1 MVSEST
7 LKAIV
12 AMVCVTALQIVN
24 FLTVKL
30 DTGIMT
36 LVISVIALF
45 AGYQLGYKLGY
56 YKRVEEEEKEKEKK
70 DV

>member
-24 FLTVKL
+24 FLTVRL

-36 LVISVIALF
+36 MVITVISIF
-45 AGYQLGYKLGY
+45 AGYQIGYRIGY
-56 YKRVEEEEKEKEKK
+56 YKKAEEVGKS
-70 DV
+70 DGV

>member
-24 FLTVKL
+24 FLTVRL

-36 LVISVIALF
+36 MVITAISIF
-45 AGYQLGYKLGY
+45 AGYQIGYRVGY
-56 YKRVEEEEKEKEKK
+56 YKRAEEVGKSD